1 MQGHCGLHLA
11 MDWRTMSPRPFVK
24 YFPALVLQEKVPL
37 SVSFVGE
44 EEYEGVKSKEPSA
57 ETQ

>member
-1 MQGHCGLHLA
+1 
-11 MDWRTMSPRPFVK
+11 MSPRPFVK